1 MKYKSR
7 RKFIKE
13 FGLSALG
20 VTTASSIAK
29 LKAINAAYL
38 NNIAYN
44 PNNDYKAI
52 VCFFLNGGNDSF
64 NMVVP
69 RGNPEYDEYAVTRSD
84 LAISQN
90 ELLPITPVTSDGKQY
105 GLNPA
110 MTQVHQLFN
119 TGKVSFINNVG
130 PLIEPTT
137 KITYENNSSPTPL
150 GLFSHSDQLKNC
162 QTGLPHVRTH
172 FGWGGKMADLL
183 NSMNTNQNVSMN
195 ISLAGTNIFQ
205 YGETLVEFAI
215 DPYDGSPGIDGY
227 DPTTTGFNAART
239 QGIDLLLGVDH
250 PDMYKK
256 TYTDILKRSLDGSIE
271 FRAAMQQIGNLNT
284 FFSDNRISQSFKRIT
299 EVIMARDVLGFKR
312 QIFFVQ
318 MGGWDMHGE
327 LIEAHE
333 RNLTVVD
340 NALNEFVNGLE
351 EIGMFNNVTT
361 FTISDFGRTL
371 TSNGNGSDHA
381 WGGNALVMGGDIK
394 GGDMYGTYPSLALGN
409 PFEIHNGVLIPTTSN
424 DQYFAELALWFGV
437 SPSDLSTLFPNIGNF
452 YDTGSAAPPL
462 GFMNL

>member
-1 MKYKSR
+1 MKHKSR
-7 RKFIKE
+7 RQFIKQ
-13 FGLSALG
+13 FGLGALG
-20 VTTASSIAK
+20 LTTASSVSQ

-38 NNIAYN
+38 NNSSN
-44 PNNDYKAI
+44 LLNNDYKAI
-52 VCFFLNGGNDSF
+52 VCFFMAGGNDSF

-90 ELLPITPVTSDGKQY
+90 ELLPITPVTSDGRQY

-110 MTQVHQLFN
+110 MTNIHQLFN
-119 TGKVSFINNVG
+119 TGNVSFINNVG

-137 KITYENNSSPTPL
+137 KITYQNDSSPIPL

-162 QTGLPHVRTH
+162 QTGLPHIRTH
-172 FGWGGKMADLL
+172 FGWGGRMADMV
-183 NSMNTNQNVSMN
+183 NSMNSNENVSMN
-195 ISLAGTNIFQ
+195 ISLSGTNIFQ
-205 YGETLVEFAI
+205 YGQTLVEFAI
-215 DPYDGSPGIDGY
+215 DPYDGSPGINGY
-227 DPTTTGFNAART
+227 DPMASGFNGSRT
-239 QGIDLLLGVDH
+239 EGIDLLLGVDH

-271 FRAAMQQIGNLNT
+271 FRAAMEQIGNLNT
-284 FFSDNRISQSFKRIT
+284 VFSDNRISQSFRRIT
-299 EVIMARDVLGFKR
+299 EVIMARDILGFKR
-312 QIFFVQ
+312 QIFFVR

-327 LIEAHE
+327 LIESHE

-340 NALNEFVNGLE
+340 NALGEFAAGLN
-351 EIGMFNNVTT
+351 EIGMFDAVTT

-381 WGGNALVMGGDIK
+381 WGGNALVMGGDIN
-394 GGDMYGTYPSLALGN
+394 GGDMYGPFPSLALNGDYA
-409 PFEIHNGVLIPTTSN
+409 IHNGVLIPTTAN

-437 SPSDLSTLFPNIGNF
+437 SPGDLSTLFPNIGNF
-452 YDTGSAAPPL
+452 YDTSSSAAPL
-462 GFMNL
+462 GFMNI